1 MIAAFLAAHAGAL
14 IGLIAGAAGIIFG
27 LFRHQQAKATTAAAD
42 QKVAE
47 AQAQVAKQQ
56 TADAQANTTAAQAGS
71 DATAARTATESV
83 VSGMSTE
90 EVKDALDPWTRS

>member
-14 IGLIAGAAGIIFG
+14 IGLIAGAAGIVFG

-47 AQAQVAKQQ
+47 AHAQVAQQQ
-56 TADAQANTTAAQAGS
+56 TADAQANSTAAQAGS
-71 DATAARTATESV
+71 DAAAARTATDGA
-83 VSGMSTE
+83 VSGMTTE
-90 EVKDALDPWTRS
+90 EVKDALDSWTRK